1 MHSRLDLLN
10 NLYHSNARQ
19 IDQLVR
25 ANAEISRAIVNII
38 NREQHV
44 SREQPRQ
51 RANYEHQDQRI
62 YSNVVRQRQPS
73 TYENDVRDA
82 LLALIDENTGQPLPN
97 RIVTSTAG
105 SLSGLMNGRT
115 APTNTPYVTSQEYT
129 VPITNQ
135 STINRIL
142 ESFLAPIDIYPTQAQ
157 IETAT
162 RVARYGDIT
171 RPPNTTCP
179 ISLDS
184 FEDSQLVTVIRHCG
198 HIFNTE
204 QIGSWFRANCRCP
217 VCRYDIRNYRGSQHI
232 LDVSANTTV
241 TTDSTDEEEQ

>member
-51 RANYEHQDQRI
+51 RANYEHQDQRTF
-62 YSNVVRQRQPS
+62 SNVVRQRQTS

-97 RIVTSTAG
+97 RIQAV
-105 SLSGLMNGRT
+105 GRNHAT
-115 APTNTPYVTSQEYT
+115 PTNTPYIVGEGYT

-204 QIGSWFRANCRCP
+204 QIGAWFRTNCRCP
-217 VCRYDIRNYRGSQHI
+217 VCRYDIRNYRASQNV

-241 TTDSTDEEEQ
+241 TTDSTDEEE

>member
-1 MHSRLDLLN
+1 MQSRIDILN

-19 IDQLVR
+19 IDQLIR
-25 ANAEISRAIVNII
+25 ANAEISRAIVNIV
-38 NREQHV
+38 NREHHT
-44 SREQPRQ
+44 SREHPHQYTT
-51 RANYEHQDQRI
+51 RARHQQSTSYEG
-62 YSNVVRQRQPS
+62 
-73 TYENDVRDA
+73 DVRDA
-82 LLALIDENTGQPLPN
+82 LLALIGENTTQPLPN
-97 RIVTSTAG
+97 HIVTSTAG
-105 SLSGLMNGRT
+105 RMSGRMNGHT
-115 APTNTPYVTSQEYT
+115 APTNTPYTYT

-184 FEDSQLVTVIRHCG
+184 FGDDQLVTVIRHCG

-204 QIGSWFRANCRCP
+204 QITSWFRANCRCP
-217 VCRYDIRNYRGSQHI
+217 VCRYDIRNYRGSQYV
-232 LDVSANTTV
+232 LDVSANTPV
-241 TTDSTDEEEQ
+241 NDNGDISTDEE